1 MTGFALVVMTKEL
14 PLEGGLALRPVVH
27 ETEVEDL
34 VIIVHGIPSIV
45 TSTVEP
51 KLFPCIVIV
60 VPPMLGPKAGVTDVT
75 VDVEV
80 AL

>member
-1 MTGFALVVMTKEL
+1 MVIMRKEL

-27 ETEVEDL
+27 ETDVEDL
-34 VIIVHGIPSIV
+34 LRIVHVIPSIV
-45 TSTVEP
+45 ISTVEP
-51 KLFPCIVIV
+51 KLFPWIVMV
-60 VPPMLGPKAGVTDVT
+60 VPPILGPKAGVMDVT